1 MRRAR
6 LVPVVAFAVSVI
18 AVACGG
24 SSPTSTATT
33 TTSTA
38 APGAPSVHVLGDGAA
53 SAAAAS
59 VAAAF
64 GTTDIVDRSVD
75 RSAAIT
81 WLNLRDPAVPAEG
94 ANHERLVATIADTPA
109 IVLLSLGADLV
120 PPTDDPDMD
129 GCQPMTIQTGPTA
142 SASSASSASS
152 MVTDCARAVLT
163 ARLLRQRTMAVA
175 FDVLAGTRNTRLLVV
190 GSGAPPGT
198 IAAAVDAEQ
207 AAAVLA
213 VAEAGAAWASRIA
226 WAPSPEAATA
236 VIGERGWV

>member
-1 MRRAR
+1 M
-6 LVPVVAFAVSVI
+6 SVI
-18 AVACGG
+18 VGACGASP
-24 SSPTSTATT
+24 SSTVPT
-33 TTSTA
+33 TTSTT
-38 APGAPSVHVLGDGAA
+38 APGVPAVHVLGDGAA

-64 GTTDIVDRSVD
+64 DTTDIVDRSVA

-94 ANHERLVATIADTPA
+94 ANHELLVTTVADAPD
-109 IVLLSLGADLV
+109 IVLVSLGADLV

-129 GCQPMTIQTGPTA
+129 QCQPVTIQSGA
-142 SASSASSASS
+142 SVSASS
-152 MVTDCARAVLT
+152 MVTDCARAVL
-163 ARLLRQRTMAVA
+163 AERLLRQRMMAVA
-175 FDVLAGTRNTRLLVV
+175 FDVLAGTRDTRLLVV

-213 VAEAGAAWASRIA
+213 VAEAGAVWASRIA
-226 WAPSPEAATA
+226 YAPSPSAAVA
-236 VIGERGWV
+236 VIRERGWV

>member
-1 MRRAR
+1 M
-6 LVPVVAFAVSVI
+6 
-18 AVACGG
+18 
-24 SSPTSTATT
+24 
-33 TTSTA
+33 
-38 APGAPSVHVLGDGAA
+38 HVLGDGTA

-64 GTTDIVDRSVD
+64 GTTDIVDRSMA

-94 ANHERLVATIADTPA
+94 ANHALLVATVADAPS
-109 IVLLSLGADLV
+109 IVLVSLGADLV
-120 PPTDDPDMD
+120 PPTDDRDMD
-129 GCQPMTIQTGPTA
+129 LCQPMTIQSGP
-142 SASSASSASS
+142 SPSASS
-152 MVTDCARAVLT
+152 MVTDCARAVLA

-226 WAPSPEAATA
+226 YAPSPMAAAA
-236 VIGERGWV
+236 VVEERGWV